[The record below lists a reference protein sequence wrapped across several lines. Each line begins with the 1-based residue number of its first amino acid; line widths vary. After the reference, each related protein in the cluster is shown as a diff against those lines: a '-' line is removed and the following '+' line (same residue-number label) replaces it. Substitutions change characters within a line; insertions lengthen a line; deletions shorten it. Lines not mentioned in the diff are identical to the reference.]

1 MFVRKRISPKP
12 MRFVFGG
19 GQCNKFTMASLMWF
33 LTTRAL
39 CNLNK
44 TGLRQLSTSFSESSV
59 NSKSCAQAWLA
70 MIRWELVRFSEVT
83 ELLLFV
89 WYSHSDESVSPFQ
102 LTLGQLKRRT
112 VAKFQ
117 TQKINDIIWIRFR
130 SCNKTASIY
139 LGRRA
144 SAYERNPTTFLTR
157 V

>member
-1 MFVRKRISPKP
+1 
-12 MRFVFGG
+12 
-19 GQCNKFTMASLMWF
+19 
-33 LTTRAL
+33 
-39 CNLNK
+39 
-44 TGLRQLSTSFSESSV
+44 
-59 NSKSCAQAWLA
+59 

-83 ELLLFV
+83 ELLLVV
-89 WYSHSDESVSPFQ
+89 WYSYSDESVSPLQ

-130 SCNKTASIY
+130 SCNKTASKY
-139 LGRRA
+139 LGTRA